1 MVPNTPDPGGNFAT
15 DAHRRVIAQVAN
27 DDVTRVPFELV
38 VERVNA
44 DDQVDLSAEDV
55 AEVLKELEAAGDVDK
70 TEEGYDAT
78 ALGFE
83 ALTGPIAS
91 DGGRKYE

>member
-1 MVPNTPDPGGNFAT
+1 MVLRADPGGNFAS
-15 DAHRRVIAQVAN
+15 DQHRRVMAQVAN
-27 DDVTRVPFELV
+27 DDVTRVHFGLV

-44 DDQVDLSAEDV
+44 DDQVDLTTEEV
-55 AEVLKELEAAGDVDK
+55 AEILKELEADGDIDK
-70 TEEGYDAT
+70 TKDGYDAT

-91 DGGRKYE
+91 DGGREA